1 MSKESQPATNS
12 PLSEKEIRAH
22 TVGEL
27 RPLDGKIFIMDYDPQ
42 WPAIFRQEAERIRAV
57 LGSRTL
63 QVEHTGSTS
72 VPGLAAKPVI
82 DMLLVVNNSADEDA
96 YVPALEGVGYVLRI
110 REANWHEHRMFNRL
124 DREINLHVFSAG
136 CPEIE
141 RILVFRD
148 WLRRNPA
155 DRDLYG
161 RTKLALVEK
170 EWKYVQNYA
179 DAKSAVIQEIIERAQ
194 KDYMNCM
201 ERTKTQFTQS
211 S

>member
-1 MSKESQPATNS
+1 MSKEPQPATNS
-12 PLSEKEIRAH
+12 PLTEKEIHAH
-22 TVGEL
+22 TIGEL

>member
-1 MSKESQPATNS
+1 MSKEPQPATNS
-12 PLSEKEIRAH
+12 PLTEKEIHAH
-22 TVGEL
+22 TIGEL

-124 DREINLHVFSAG
+124 DRQINLHVFSAG

-155 DRDLYG
+155 DRDLYA

-179 DAKSAVIQEIIERAQ
+179 DAKSAVIQEIMERAQ

-201 ERTKTQFTQS
+201 ERTKTKFRPS
-211 S
+211 F